1 MVQRHSLTRAALVVV
16 SAAATASCD
25 ARTVNV
31 SNVLPRRDTSGAIM
45 DMHDGNVH
53 VGEDGTYYWYA
64 AGYGVRPCT
73 RHTSPWF
80 TAPARK
86 WPDSRACAAAL
97 HAFRAASSG
106 AATQAARVAFTA
118 AGSTTTIA

>member
-1 MVQRHSLTRAALVVV
+1 MRSLGLETVGGGGRAGMVRRHSLARVALLVV

-64 AGYGVRPCT
+64 AGYGVRHVSAAP
-73 RHTSPWF
+73 RHTHAS
-80 TAPARK
+80 TAPPPA
-86 WPDSRACAAAL
+86 
-97 HAFRAASSG
+97 
-106 AATQAARVAFTA
+106 
-118 AGSTTTIA
+118 

>member
-1 MVQRHSLTRAALVVV
+1 MVRRHSLARTALLVV

-73 RHTSPWF
+73 RRRTSPHLARF
-80 TAPARK
+80 HSSHAPA
-86 WPDSRACAAAL
+86 A
-97 HAFRAASSG
+97 
-106 AATQAARVAFTA
+106 
-118 AGSTTTIA
+118 